1 MDNKTISSVM
11 SFIGSIKTEK
21 KSASSRNNGLK
32 GGRKKKKRF
41 YFHGDKKGKLYY
53 CAFCDLFEE
62 KQIIL
67 SHNKD
72 NSDKLSRSNKQMN
85 EYFYF
90 RPDSADITNIF
101 LQGEQ
106 NVI

>member
-1 MDNKTISSVM
+1 MDNKIISSVM

-21 KSASSRNNGLK
+21 KSMSSKKNGMK

-41 YFHGDKKGKLYY
+41 YFHGDIKGKLYY
-53 CAFCDLFEE
+53 CSFCDSFESKE
-62 KQIIL
+62 KLI
-67 SHNKD
+67 SHN
-72 NSDKLSRSNKQMN
+72 NNLDKLSRSSKQIN

-90 RPDSADITNIF
+90 RPDSADTTNIF
-101 LQGEQ
+101 LNGEN